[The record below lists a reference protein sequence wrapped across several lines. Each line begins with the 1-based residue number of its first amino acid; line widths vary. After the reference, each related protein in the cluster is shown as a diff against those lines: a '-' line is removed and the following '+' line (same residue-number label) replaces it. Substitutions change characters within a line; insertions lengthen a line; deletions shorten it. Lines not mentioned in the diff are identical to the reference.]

1 MKKVFQIN
9 LKSITKVFAVVMAL
23 SFVTFTGCKSYDQDI
38 DALNTDLAS
47 LKTELTN
54 LNNATKS
61 ALETQIAALNTEIT
75 ALKGRVTTLE
85 QTGATDAEVA
95 AAITAAKNE
104 IMSKVVTLEAFNAYK
119 ATVTAD
125 LAALTT
131 KVNAAATKAELTAL
145 QTAIDAKFVTIEG
158 TLAALGA
165 KVTALE
171 GSVGDLTNKVN
182 LLGTKVDDAIKRLD
196 AKDKEIADLV
206 AQTNARLAIVEG
218 ILNIQNG
225 KSVVIE
231 DIKTQLADQLKKIN
245 DNATAI
251 AKLIVDLNAV
261 DARLK
266 ALEALNIAKRLGDLE
281 AKDIVL
287 QGQIDAIKLEI
298 QALKDK
304 NAAQDLRMNGLE
316 ARIVALEKFKTDV
329 LVPWMA
335 AIDTWK
341 TWADKEI
348 KDLRKE
354 VDILNANMK
363 VMANAMHLNFEALSS
378 RLTSLTYVPTF
389 HVNGIPAMNFSPL
402 LSRCKPITPEV
413 TIEYHLNPS
422 FITAAD
428 IETNNMSFA
437 VISSTNI
444 KTFGYGPAPA
454 ASTQVK
460 ANFVKIQDG
469 KIFVNVKVEDYNLL
483 VQSMSN
489 GFFTENFK
497 MIALQIPL
505 SEKAVKENALQFD
518 ANGAVTIV
526 NDTEYPADRVI
537 TGEYVRL
544 YKDDIWAGE
553 DVVLARK
560 MTGYP
565 VYDTTVSGAK
575 HRAVIGV
582 DGATASD
589 VRVVNLPYGQSI
601 DLVDHVIAIMD
612 ASPFDIAKYGLKFKF
627 DLKDENGTNDI
638 VYNRGDNNTD
648 QQKFIAITD
657 PAKGTINAKTFSIP
671 EIVAS
676 QGRTPIVRVTM
687 YNDQDPNCPVLMAFI
702 KVLIEDKPRPV
713 VPPVT
718 FEWESQTG
726 PCADVVS
733 VLTVQQMNE
742 KIYTAANLSK
752 EEFHA
757 IYPSALFTTSGDPL
771 VKEIYNPDGQQ
782 TDSYLL
788 NWTLTATQIWAK
800 LATSNPANFTAQAIY
815 KPTIPSQYPDIVINF
830 KRSFTR
836 PATTNIPA
844 SKLIAN
850 YWYGDYTYVKHN
862 IVVPQ
867 VGQTNGSLA
876 LFSNN
881 INQAFEQTADKKLS
895 VGLTNYEYFFWSE
908 TIGNV
913 ANANMTLADGTIL
926 TVSSNGKQLL
936 FNTDVVATINPWVAN
951 TGDVLVLNQ
960 SSPKAKELLNKG
972 TELMKARIGIR
983 TLYCPDMQIKAPV
996 TVNGKNYFDVVFV
1009 RPINPQPAAEQH
1021 FVDALNFGDPYTY
1034 LEIAKLTNLNDWRF
1048 PDPVASFATHANY
1061 WSYYGVTNITANVA
1075 NIKTDLNQAAGVK
1088 VPVTNYPDLK
1098 VAYAATVPG
1107 VTPPTTN
1114 FFGYLTYDN
1123 TGNTL
1128 GKLFNLY
1135 VPVTI
1140 TYSWGTIQSAEVVV
1154 PVWKTVGQSGIIRK

>member
-1 MKKVFQIN
+1 MKKVFN
-9 LKSITKVFAVVMAL
+9 LKSITRALAVVMIIGSVL
-23 SFVTFTGCKSYDQDI
+23 VGCKSYDGQI
-38 DALNTDLAS
+38 DDLNADVVALKSDVAKDLA
-47 LKTELTN
+47 
-54 LNNATKS
+54 
-61 ALETQIAALNTEIT
+61 ALETQLKATINTEIGKLN
-75 ALKGRVTTLE
+75 AEITTLKADL
-85 QTGATDAEVA
+85 ATKATKAELD
-95 AAITAAKNE
+95 AAKAD
-104 IMSKVVTLEAFNAYK
+104 ILSKTVSLEAFNAYK
-119 ATVTAD
+119 TKTDAD
-125 LAALTT
+125 IAAL
-131 KVNAAATKAELTAL
+131 KADMAKAATKVELQALQTLLEGKIVEVNTALTAL
-145 QTAIDAKFVTIEG
+145 TGRVTTLETKVG
-158 TLAALGA
+158 TL
-165 KVTALE
+165 E
-171 GSVGDLTNKVN
+171 
-182 LLGTKVDDAIKRLD
+182 
-196 AKDKEIADLV
+196 ADLI
-206 AQTNARLAIVEG
+206 ALKTLHGQTVARLAIVEG
-218 ILNIQNG
+218 ILNVKDG
-225 KSVVIE
+225 KSLVIE
-231 DIKTQLADQLKKIN
+231 DIKAQLADHIAKIN
-245 DNATAI
+245 ANTTAI

-287 QGQIDAIKLEI
+287 QSQIDAIKVEI

-304 NAAQDLRMNGLE
+304 NAAQDLRMDGLE

-341 TWADKEI
+341 TWADAEI
-348 KDLRKE
+348 KDLRADVE
-354 VDILNANMK
+354 VLNANMK
-363 VMANAMHLNFEALSS
+363 VMANAMHLNFEALSN

-402 LSRCKPITPEV
+402 LSDCKPITPEV

-444 KTFGYGPAPA
+444 NTFGYLPAPA
-454 ASTQVK
+454 AGTQVK
-460 ANFVKIQDG
+460 ANFVKIEDG

-483 VQSMSN
+483 VQSMSYN
-489 GFFTENFK
+489 TETFK

-544 YKDDIWAGE
+544 YKKDMWAGE

-575 HRAVIGV
+575 GRAVIGV
-582 DGATASD
+582 DLATASD

-601 DLVDHVIAIMD
+601 NLVDHVIAIMD

-627 DLKDENGTNDI
+627 DLKAENGTTDI

-657 PAKGTINAKTFSIP
+657 AAKGTINAKTFSIP

-718 FEWESQTG
+718 FDWGSQVG

-733 VLTVQQMNE
+733 ILTVQQMNE

-752 EEFHA
+752 EEFHT
-757 IYPSALFTTSGDPL
+757 IYPSALFTTSGDPT
-771 VKEIYNPDGQQ
+771 VSEIYNPDGQQ

-788 NWTLTATQIWAK
+788 NWKLTASQIWAK
-800 LATSNPANFTAQAIY
+800 LATANPANFAAQAIY

-867 VGQTNGSLA
+867 VGQTDGSLA

-881 INQAFEQTADKKLS
+881 INQAFEQTADKKLN
-895 VGLTNYEYFFWSE
+895 VGLSNYEYFFWSE
-908 TIGNV
+908 KIGNV
-913 ANANMTLADGTIL
+913 LNANMTLADGTVL
-926 TVSSNGKQLL
+926 TVSSDGKQLL
-936 FNTDVVATINPWVAN
+936 FNTDVVATINPWVSN
-951 TGDVLVLNQ
+951 IGDVLVLNQ
-960 SSPKAKELLNKG
+960 GSPKAKELLNKG

-1009 RPINPQPAAEQH
+1009 RPINPQPAEEQH

-1135 VPVTI
+1135 VPITI

>member
-1 MKKVFQIN
+1 MKKVFQIK
-9 LKSITKVFAVVMAL
+9 LKSITRVFAMVMAISL
-23 SFVTFTGCKSYDQDI
+23 VTFTGCKTYDADI
-38 DALNTDLAS
+38 DKLNTDLAS
-47 LKTELTN
+47 LKTDLT
-54 LNNATKS
+54 
-61 ALETQIAALNTEIT
+61 ALNTSTQNALTVQITQLNTDLT
-75 ALKGRVTTLE
+75 ALKARVKTLE
-85 QTGATDAEVA
+85 DNGATDAEVA
-95 AAITAAKNE
+95 AVKAD

-125 LAALTT
+125 IAALTT

-145 QTAIDAKFVTIEG
+145 ETAINAKIVTIEG
-158 TLAALGA
+158 TLTALGA
-165 KVTALE
+165 KVTTLQ
-171 GSVGDLTNKVN
+171 GDVTTINTKLNN
-182 LLGTKVDDAIKRLD
+182 LGTIVDGALVKI
-196 AKDKEIADLV
+196 DKNTADIAALKADV
-206 AQTNARLAIVEG
+206 EARLAIVEG

-231 DIKTQLADQLKKIN
+231 DIKAQLADHIAKIN
-245 DNATAI
+245 ANATAI

-329 LVPWMA
+329 LTPWMA

-341 TWADKEI
+341 TWADAEI
-348 KDLRKE
+348 KDLRADVE
-354 VDILNANMK
+354 VLNANMK
-363 VMANAMHLNFEALSS
+363 VMANAMHLNFEALSN
-378 RLTSLTYVPTF
+378 RLSSLTYIPTF
-389 HVNGIPAMNFSPL
+389 HVNGIPAINFSPL
-402 LSRCKPITPEV
+402 IAHCDTITPSV
-413 TIEYHLNPS
+413 VMSYHLNPS
-422 FITAAD
+422 FIGPED
-428 IETNNMSFA
+428 IETNNLAFA
-437 VISSTNI
+437 IIKSSNI
-444 KTFGYGPAPA
+444 NGALWAPA
-454 ASTQVK
+454 AVQQVK
-460 ANFVKIQDG
+460 AIFKEIKDG
-469 KIFVNVKVEDYNLL
+469 KIYVSVKVEDYMSLL
-483 VQSMSN
+483 DSS
-489 GFFTENFK
+489 FTTYTGYESFK
-497 MIALQIPL
+497 MIALQVPL
-505 SEKAVKENALQFD
+505 SDKAVKENALEFD
-518 ANGAVTIV
+518 KNGGVTIV
-526 NDTEYPADRVI
+526 NDTEYPTDRVI

-544 YKDDIWAGE
+544 YHRKLYSGNIDLSRKDLPALPDYNYKETYAKNLP
-553 DVVLARK
+553 VL
-560 MTGYP
+560 
-565 VYDTTVSGAK
+565 
-575 HRAVIGV
+575 GV
-582 DGATASD
+582 DGATASSPL
-589 VRVVNLPYGQSI
+589 VVNLPYGQTLDLI
-601 DLVDHVIAIMD
+601 DKVIPTMFND
-612 ASPFDIAKYGLKFKF
+612 VFPFADYGLKFKF
-627 DLKDENGTNDI
+627 DLKQANGTDDI
-638 VYNRGDNNTD
+638 VYNRGTNNTD
-648 QQKFIAITD
+648 QQQFINISDA
-657 PAKGTINAKTFSIP
+657 AKGTINAKTFSIP

-676 QGRTPIVRVTM
+676 QGRTPIVRVVM
-687 YNDQDPNCPVLMAFI
+687 YSENPYCPIAIAFI

-718 FEWESQTG
+718 FEWASQTG

-771 VKEIYNPDGQQ
+771 VKEIYHPDGQQ

-788 NWTLTATQIWAK
+788 NWTLTATQIWNK
-800 LATSNPANFTAQAIY
+800 LATSNPANFAAQAIY

-867 VGQTNGSLA
+867 VGQTNGTLA

-881 INQAFEQTADKKLS
+881 INQAFEQTAGKKLN
-895 VGLTNYEYFFWSE
+895 VGLSNYEYFFWSE
-908 TIGNV
+908 KIGNV
-913 ANANMTLADGTIL
+913 LNANMKLDDGTVL
-926 TVSSNGKQLL
+926 TVNSTGNQLMFNG
-936 FNTDVVATINPWVAN
+936 DVVATINPYATNV
-951 TGDVLVLNQ
+951 GDVLVLNQ
-960 SSPKAKELLNKG
+960 GSAKAKELLNKG
-972 TELMKARIGIR
+972 TELLKARIGIR

-1009 RPINPQPAAEQH
+1009 RPINPQPAEEQH

-1061 WSYYGVTNITANVA
+1061 WQYYGVTNITANVA

-1154 PVWKTVGQSGIIRK
+1154 PVWKTVGQSGIKRK

>member
-1 MKKVFQIN
+1 MIIGSV
-9 LKSITKVFAVVMAL
+9 LV
-23 SFVTFTGCKSYDQDI
+23 GCKSYDGQI
-38 DALNTDLAS
+38 DDLNADVVALKSDVAKDLA
-47 LKTELTN
+47 
-54 LNNATKS
+54 
-61 ALETQIAALNTEIT
+61 ALETQLKATINTEIGKLN
-75 ALKGRVTTLE
+75 AEITTLKADL
-85 QTGATDAEVA
+85 ATKATKAELD
-95 AAITAAKNE
+95 AAKAD
-104 IMSKVVTLEAFNAYK
+104 ILSKTVSLEAFNAYK
-119 ATVTAD
+119 TKTDAD
-125 LAALTT
+125 IAAL
-131 KVNAAATKAELTAL
+131 KADMAKAATKVELQALQTLLEGKIVEVNTALTAL
-145 QTAIDAKFVTIEG
+145 TGRVTTLETKVG
-158 TLAALGA
+158 TL
-165 KVTALE
+165 E
-171 GSVGDLTNKVN
+171 
-182 LLGTKVDDAIKRLD
+182 
-196 AKDKEIADLV
+196 ADLI
-206 AQTNARLAIVEG
+206 ALKTLHGQTVARLAIVEG
-218 ILNIQNG
+218 ILNVKDG
-225 KSVVIE
+225 KSLVIE
-231 DIKTQLADQLKKIN
+231 DIKTQLADHIAKIN
-245 DNATAI
+245 ANTTAI

-287 QGQIDAIKLEI
+287 QSQIDAIKVEI

-304 NAAQDLRMNGLE
+304 NAAQDLRMDGLE

-341 TWADKEI
+341 TWADAEI
-348 KDLRKE
+348 KDLRADVE
-354 VDILNANMK
+354 VLNANMK
-363 VMANAMHLNFEALSS
+363 VMANAMHLNFEALSN

-402 LSRCKPITPEV
+402 LSDCKPITPEV

-444 KTFGYGPAPA
+444 NTFGYLPAPA
-454 ASTQVK
+454 AGTQVK
-460 ANFVKIQDG
+460 ANFVKIEDG

-483 VQSMSN
+483 VQSMSYN
-489 GFFTENFK
+489 TETFK

-544 YKDDIWAGE
+544 YKKDMEAGE

-575 HRAVIGV
+575 GRAVIGV
-582 DGATASD
+582 DLATASD

-601 DLVDHVIAIMD
+601 NLVDHVIAIMD

-627 DLKDENGTNDI
+627 DLKAENGTTDI

-657 PAKGTINAKTFSIP
+657 AAKGTINAKTFSIP

-718 FEWESQTG
+718 FDWGSQVG

-733 VLTVQQMNE
+733 ILTVQQMNE

-752 EEFHA
+752 EEFHT
-757 IYPSALFTTSGDPL
+757 IYPSALFTTSGDPT
-771 VKEIYNPDGQQ
+771 VSEIYNPDGQQ

-788 NWTLTATQIWAK
+788 NWKLTASQIWAK
-800 LATSNPANFTAQAIY
+800 LATANPANFAAQAIY

-867 VGQTNGSLA
+867 VGQTDGSLA

-881 INQAFEQTADKKLS
+881 INQAFEQTADKKLN
-895 VGLTNYEYFFWSE
+895 VGLSNYEYFFWSE
-908 TIGNV
+908 KIGNV
-913 ANANMTLADGTIL
+913 LNANMTLADGTVL
-926 TVSSNGKQLL
+926 TVSSDGKQLL
-936 FNTDVVATINPWVAN
+936 FNTDVVATINPWVSN
-951 TGDVLVLNQ
+951 IGDVLVLNQ
-960 SSPKAKELLNKG
+960 GSPKAKELLNKG

-1009 RPINPQPAAEQH
+1009 RPINPQPAEEQH

>member
-119 ATVTAD
+119 ATVDAD
-125 LAALTT
+125 LASLKT
-131 KVNAAATKAELTAL
+131 KVDAAATKAELTAL

-158 TLAALGA
+158 TLTDLGA
-165 KVTALE
+165 KVTTLE

-196 AKDKEIADLV
+196 AKDKEIADLLATV
-206 AQTNARLAIVEG
+206 NSRLAIVEG
-218 ILNIQNG
+218 ILNVKDG
-225 KSVVIE
+225 KSLVIE
-231 DIKTQLADQLKKIN
+231 DIKSQLVTQLGLINANTDKITDLQNQL
-245 DNATAI
+245 NAVKNRVTTLEGKVDSNTAEI
-251 AKLIVDLNAV
+251 AKLRSEV
-261 DARLK
+261 
-266 ALEALNIAKRLGDLE
+266 NI
-281 AKDIVL
+281 I
-287 QGQIDAIKLEI
+287 
-298 QALKDK
+298 
-304 NAAQDLRMNGLE
+304 NN
-316 ARIVALEKFKTDV
+316 
-329 LVPWMA
+329 
-335 AIDTWK
+335 
-341 TWADKEI
+341 
-348 KDLRKE
+348 
-354 VDILNANMK
+354 NMK
-363 VMANAMHLNFEALSS
+363 VIANAMHLNFEALSS

-402 LSRCKPITPEV
+402 LSKCKPITPEV

-444 KTFGYGPAPA
+444 NTFGYGAAPA
-454 ASTQVK
+454 VGTQVK
-460 ANFVKIQDG
+460 ANFVKIEDG

-483 VQSMSN
+483 VQSMNN
-489 GFFTENFK
+489 GYYTETFK

-565 VYDTTVSGAK
+565 VYDTTVDGAK
-575 HRAVIGV
+575 GRAVIGV

-627 DLKDENGTNDI
+627 DLKAENGTTDI
-638 VYNRGDNNTD
+638 VYNRGTNNTD

-657 PAKGTINAKTFSIP
+657 AAKGTINAKTFSIP

-718 FEWESQTG
+718 FEWESQVG
-726 PCADVVS
+726 PCADVIS

-752 EEFHA
+752 EEFHT
-757 IYPSALFTTSGDPL
+757 IYESALFTTSGDPT
-771 VKEIYNPDGQQ
+771 VSEIYNPDGQQ

-788 NWTLTATQIWAK
+788 NWTLTATQIWNK

-844 SKLIAN
+844 SKLITN

-867 VGQTNGSLA
+867 VGQTDGSLA

-881 INQAFEQTADKKLS
+881 INQAFEQTADKKLD

-908 TIGNV
+908 KIGNV
-913 ANANMTLADGTIL
+913 LNANMTLADGTVL
-926 TVSSNGKQLL
+926 TVSSDGKQLL
-936 FNTDVVATINPWVAN
+936 FNSDVVATINPWVAN

-983 TLYCPDMQIKAPV
+983 TLYCPDMEIKAPV
-996 TVNGKNYFDVVFV
+996 TINGKNYFDVVFV
-1009 RPINPQPAAEQH
+1009 RPINPQPAEEQH

-1061 WSYYGVTNITANVA
+1061 WQYYGVTNITANVA

-1135 VPVTI
+1135 VPITI

>member
-9 LKSITKVFAVVMAL
+9 MKSITKVFAVVMAL

-75 ALKGRVTTLE
+75 TLKGRVTTLE

-95 AAITAAKNE
+95 AAIAAAKTE

-119 ATVTAD
+119 ATVDAD
-125 LAALTT
+125 LASLKT
-131 KVNAAATKAELTAL
+131 KVDAAATKAELTAL

-158 TLAALGA
+158 TLTALGA
-165 KVTALE
+165 KVTTLE

-196 AKDKEIADLV
+196 AKDKEIADLLATV
-206 AQTNARLAIVEG
+206 NARLAIVEG
-218 ILNIQNG
+218 ILNVKDG
-225 KSVVIE
+225 KSLVIE
-231 DIKTQLADQLKKIN
+231 DIKTQLADQLAKIN
-245 DNATAI
+245 ANTAAI
-251 AKLIVDLNAV
+251 AKLITDLNAV

-304 NAAQDLRMNGLE
+304 NAAQDTRMDGLE

-363 VMANAMHLNFEALSS
+363 VMANAMHLNFEALSN

-402 LSRCKPITPEV
+402 LSRCKTITPEV

-444 KTFGYGPAPA
+444 FTFGYGPAPA
-454 ASTQVK
+454 AGTQVK
-460 ANFVKIQDG
+460 ANFVKIEDG

-489 GFFTENFK
+489 GYYTENFK

-565 VYDTTVSGAK
+565 VYDTTVDGAK
-575 HRAVIGV
+575 GRAVIGV
-582 DGATASD
+582 DAATASD

-627 DLKDENGTNDI
+627 DLKAENGTTDI
-638 VYNRGDNNTD
+638 VYNRGVNNTD

-657 PAKGTINAKTFSIP
+657 AAKGTINAKTFSIP

-687 YNDQDPNCPVLMAFI
+687 YNDQDPTCPVLMAFI

-718 FEWESQTG
+718 FEWASQTG

-757 IYPSALFTTSGDPL
+757 IYPSLLFTTSGDPL

-788 NWTLTATQIWAK
+788 NWTLTATQIWNK
-800 LATSNPANFTAQAIY
+800 LATSNPANFAAQAIY

-862 IVVPQ
+862 IVVPD
-867 VGQTNGSLA
+867 VNQTDGTNA
-876 LFSNN
+876 LFTNN
-881 INQAFEQTADKKLS
+881 INQAFEQTADNKLN
-895 VGLTNYEYFFWSE
+895 VGLANYEYFFWSE
-908 TIGNV
+908 KIGNELK
-913 ANANMTLADGTIL
+913 ANMTLADGTVL
-926 TVSSNGKQLL
+926 TVSSDGKQLL
-936 FNTDVVATINPWVAN
+936 FNSDVVAEIKPWVAN
-951 TGDVLVLNQ
+951 TGDVLELKLG
-960 SSPKAKELLNKG
+960 SPKAKELLNKA

-996 TVNGKNYFDVVFV
+996 TINGKNYFDVVFV
-1009 RPINPQPAAEQH
+1009 RPINPQPAADQH

-1048 PDPVASFATHANY
+1048 PDAVASFATHANY
-1061 WSYYGVTNITANVA
+1061 WSYYGVTNITADVA

-1088 VPVTNYPDLK
+1088 VPVTNYPDLE

-1140 TYSWGTIQSAEVVV
+1140 TYKWGTIQSAEVTI

>member
-1 MKKVFQIN
+1 MKKVFQIK
-9 LKSITKVFAVVMAL
+9 LKSLTRVFAMVMAL
-23 SFVTFTGCKSYDQDI
+23 SLVTFTGCKTYDSDI
-38 DALNTDLAS
+38 DQLNADLATLKTDL
-47 LKTELTN
+47 TD

-75 ALKGRVTTLE
+75 TLKGRVTTLE

-95 AAITAAKNE
+95 AAIAAAKDD

-119 ATVTAD
+119 TTVTAD

-145 QTAIDAKFVTIEG
+145 ETVINAKFVTIEG
-158 TLAALGA
+158 TLTALGA

-171 GSVGDLTNKVN
+171 GSVGDLTNKLN

-218 ILNIQNG
+218 ILNVKDG
-225 KSVVIE
+225 KSLVIE
-231 DIKTQLADQLKKIN
+231 DIKAQLADHIAKIN
-245 DNATAI
+245 ANTTAI

-281 AKDIVL
+281 DKDIVL

-304 NAAQDLRMNGLE
+304 NAAQDTRMDGLE

-329 LVPWMA
+329 LVPWMGT
-335 AIDTWK
+335 IDTWK
-341 TWADKEI
+341 TWADAEI
-348 KDLRKE
+348 KDLRADVE
-354 VDILNANMK
+354 VLNANMK
-363 VMANAMHLNFEALSS
+363 VMANAMHLNFEALSN

-402 LSRCKPITPEV
+402 LSECKTITPEV

-437 VISSTNI
+437 VITSTNI
-444 KTFGYGPAPA
+444 NTFGYGAAPA
-454 ASTQVK
+454 AGTQVK
-460 ANFVKIQDG
+460 ANFVKIEDG

-489 GFFTENFK
+489 GYWTETFK

-544 YKDDIWAGE
+544 YKEDMQAGE

-565 VYDTTVSGAK
+565 VYDTDVDGAK
-575 HRAVIGV
+575 GRDVIGV

-589 VRVVNLPYGQSI
+589 VRVVNLPYGESI

-627 DLKDENGTNDI
+627 DLKAENGTTDI
-638 VYNRGDNNTD
+638 VYNRGDNDTD

-657 PAKGTINAKTFSIP
+657 AAKGTINAKTFSIP

-676 QGRTPIVRVTM
+676 QGRTPIIRVTM
-687 YNDQDPNCPVLMAFI
+687 YNDQDPTCPVLMAFI

-718 FEWESQTG
+718 FDWGSQTG

-757 IYPSALFTTSGDPL
+757 IYPSALFTTSGDPT
-771 VKEIYNPDGQQ
+771 VSEIYNPDGQQ

-800 LATSNPANFTAQAIY
+800 LATANPANFAAQAIY

-862 IVVPQ
+862 IVVPD
-867 VGQTNGSLA
+867 VNQTDGTNA
-876 LFSNN
+876 LFTNN
-881 INQAFEQTADKKLS
+881 INQAFEQTADNKLN
-895 VGLTNYEYFFWSE
+895 VGLANYEYFFWSE
-908 TIGNV
+908 KIGNV
-913 ANANMTLADGTIL
+913 LNANMTLADGTVL
-926 TVSSNGKQLL
+926 TVSSDGKQLL

-983 TLYCPDMQIKAPV
+983 TLYCPNMEIKAPV
-996 TVNGKNYFDVVFV
+996 TINGKNYFDVVFV
-1009 RPINPQPAAEQH
+1009 RPINPQPAADQH
-1021 FVDALNFGDPYTY
+1021 FVDALNYGDPYTY

-1048 PDPVASFATHANY
+1048 PDAVASFATHANY
-1061 WSYYGVTNITANVA
+1061 WSYYGVTNITADVA

-1088 VPVTNYPDLK
+1088 VPVTNYPDLE
-1098 VAYAATVPG
+1098 VAYALTVPE

-1140 TYSWGTIQSAEVVV
+1140 TYSWGTIQSAEVTI
-1154 PVWKTVGQSGIIRK
+1154 PVWKTVGQSGIKRK